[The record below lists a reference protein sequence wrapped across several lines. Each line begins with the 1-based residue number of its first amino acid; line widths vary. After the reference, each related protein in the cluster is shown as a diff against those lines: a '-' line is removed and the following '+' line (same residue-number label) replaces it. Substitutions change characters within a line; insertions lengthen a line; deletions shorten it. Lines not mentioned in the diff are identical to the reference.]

1 MRAPLALVLIG
12 GLCLVA
18 CGDDPAPPLEPPP
31 PAPPVPMEVVELA
44 RTSIHFDGQ
53 ISGSGVYVGDGLV
66 LSNWHVVVASAIY
79 DNMAHALGT
88 DIPSADYLT
97 TYTEGQPSSMPVA
110 GAISPD
116 DVYCLTASTASVAA
130 RYQRLDRDTYERP
143 PGDTLCTPVLSIEL
157 QRAWPTWFAAGFP
170 SPDASLPLPRLAWT
184 DMALDLS
191 ISRIP
196 TGSITAY
203 AGELPHIPVGFDAP
217 LAADQLVWVIGY
229 PASILSRIERHA
241 VIELCRIVDPEV
253 RSVRDPDRQNPSEL
267 EVPSFTI
274 DCASIEPGSSG
285 SPVIDVETGV
295 LLGLVWT
302 EDFFGYGYV
311 SAASAWKTYAEAKA
325 GDPSLGALAD
335 LVRRDAQ

>member
-1 MRAPLALVLIG
+1 MATSKQTISDHGAKNFAGKRVLVRVDFNVPQKEDGSVTDDSRIRAALLSHARPPSITALVTGAAKPPRAP
-12 GLCLVA
+12 
-18 CGDDPAPPLEPPP
+18 
-31 PAPPVPMEVVELA
+31 
-44 RTSIHFDGQ
+44 
-53 ISGSGVYVGDGLV
+53 
-66 LSNWHVVVASAIY
+66 ASAVLPKAPSPIY
-79 DNMAHALGT
+79 TKFPGLIID
-88 DIPSADYLT
+88 LT
-97 TYTEGQPSSMPVA
+97 TFFHIFSS
-110 GAISPD
+110 GIS
-116 DVYCLTASTASVAA
+116 LTASTASVAA

-311 SAASAWKTYAEAKA
+311 SAASAWKSYAEAKA